1 MKKIRLCLFL
11 FGCVFGAQG
20 QEIQGQL
27 LDSLT
32 QERIPFATVLSNFGE
47 NTISNEEGK
56 FRLIRGTAFQSSDS
70 LFISCMGYNEK
81 RLAIT
86 ELADSL
92 LYLSP
97 KEIELNAVILSQQN
111 LSAEEIVKRT
121 RENVAQKYDLG
132 LSKKTFFLRESFSQR
147 WLQRDMAIKK
157 STINEFKQ
165 SFWDSLFRTIPEKDT
180 WHTESLGELAGD
192 WSEEQ
197 QKLHLLRAVDLA
209 DTVNAKGYEQI
220 EEKITSILDESVKEN
235 SYFKFKSGIFS
246 TKVDRDEVIEKELD
260 TLSLPEKEQEEKR
273 KAEQEQKEGF
283 YKGRKNRLTEIFT
296 SLIKRDRLDI
306 DVLIKSHLYT
316 YELVN
321 FTYREDLPVYHIR
334 FTPNSSKGKYEGS
347 MYVDADSF
355 SLIQLE
361 YDNVQNLRDFSLMGL
376 SFSAYGRSVKLK
388 FSSFNKARYQLAFL
402 TVETKFKTGIDRPIK
417 IVEKNK
423 FVKGRRKQNELKGEV
438 HFKLDQKSSVTL
450 VIFNSETVSQEGFEN
465 FEETKV
471 FKAAQRNAYDPKFW
485 EGYTI
490 IEPNEAIKAFTTN

>member
-1 MKKIRLCLFL
+1 MKKIKLFL
-11 FGCVFGAQG
+11 LFLGCFFGAEG
-20 QEIQGQL
+20 QVIQGQL
-27 LDSLT
+27 LDSLSK
-32 QERIPFATVLSNFGE
+32 EIIPFATVLSNFGE
-47 NTISNEEGK
+47 NTISNEEGY
-56 FRLIRGTAFQSSDS
+56 FRLIRSKFFSPSDS
-70 LFISCMGYNEK
+70 LFISCIGYK
-81 RLAIT
+81 DLAVNF
-86 ELADSL
+86 EQLQDSL
-92 LYLSP
+92 LYLTP
-97 KEIELNAVILSQQN
+97 KEIELNEIILSHQK
-111 LSAEEIVKRT
+111 LSAAEIVKKAL
-121 RENVAQKYDLG
+121 ENVTQKYDLT
-132 LSKKTFFLRESFSQR
+132 LIKKTFFLRESYSQS
-147 WLQRDMAIKK
+147 WIKRDMVIKK
-157 STINEFKQ
+157 SSINEFKQ

-180 WHTESLGELAGD
+180 WHSESLGELAGD

-209 DTVNAKGYEQI
+209 DTLNAKGYEQI
-220 EEKITSILDESVKEN
+220 EEKITSILDKNVKEN
-235 SYFKFKSGIFS
+235 SYFKFKSGVFS
-246 TKVDRDEVIEKELD
+246 TKVDRDEVIEKQLD
-260 TLSLPEKEQEEKR
+260 TLSLPENEQRKKR
-273 KAEQEQKEGF
+273 KAEQEQKEE
-283 YKGRKNRLTEIFT
+283 YYNRRKSQLTKIFT
-296 SLIKRDRLDI
+296 SLFKRDRFDI
-306 DVLIKSHLYT
+306 DVLVKSHLYK

-334 FTPNSSKGKYEGS
+334 FTPNSKRAKYQGN
-347 MYVDADSF
+347 MFVDADRF

-450 VIFNSETVSQEGFEN
+450 VIFNSETVSQEDFEN